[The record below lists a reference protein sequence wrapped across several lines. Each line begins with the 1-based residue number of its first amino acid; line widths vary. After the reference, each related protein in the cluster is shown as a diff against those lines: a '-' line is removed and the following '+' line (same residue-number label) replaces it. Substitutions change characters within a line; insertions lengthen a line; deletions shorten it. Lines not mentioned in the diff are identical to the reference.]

1 MGRRAK
7 NKQAPPNP
15 FSEPGENGIRPSPK
29 KLGKRK
35 ADVRETET
43 NRPAKKAKEDE
54 SKSLSKL
61 KTKTIGKSEDAG
73 KGEKLERT
81 AKVSGPE
88 VTDGSDEASEGW
100 EDVEDEVDLKAQ
112 TKWVVSSLFYQLN
125 VDIMF
130 CVEIPFSR

>member
-15 FSEPGENGIRPSPK
+15 FSEPGENVIHPSPK

-35 ADVRETET
+35 AEARETET
-43 NRPAKKAKEDE
+43 NRPAKKAKENE

-61 KTKTIGKSEDAG
+61 KTGKSKDAG
-73 KGEKLERT
+73 KGGKRER
-81 AKVSGPE
+81 AVKVSGPE
-88 VTDGSDEASEGW
+88 VTGGSDEASEGW

-112 TKWVVSSLFYQLN
+112 TKSVGSSSFYQLN

-130 CVEIPFSR
+130 YVKIPFSR